1 MYFFRIF
8 IFIFCVIFN
17 ISILVNH
24 NYIPKIF
31 QAEDIPKTRQWFK
44 ALQFYGLSLGNWRRR
59 RNALANIM
67 INGMARD
74 HRNDRERD
82 DGKRPNDQL
91 QHFPENPTMVTSSN
105 HTASVYSVSNRLST
119 ENLL

>member
-1 MYFFRIF
+1 M
-8 IFIFCVIFN
+8 
-17 ISILVNH
+17 VNH
-24 NYIPKIF
+24 NSIHKIL

-74 HRNDRERD
+74 HRNNRERD
-82 DGKRPNDQL
+82 DGKRHNDQN
-91 QHFPENPTMVTSSN
+91 QHFSENPTMLTSTN
-105 HTASVYSVSNRLST
+105 NTASVYSVSGSTRTST